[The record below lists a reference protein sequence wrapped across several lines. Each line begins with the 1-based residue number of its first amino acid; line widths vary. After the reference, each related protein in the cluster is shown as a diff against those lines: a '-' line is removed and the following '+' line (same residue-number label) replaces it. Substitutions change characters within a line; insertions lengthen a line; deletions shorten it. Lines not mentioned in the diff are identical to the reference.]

1 MRGEGRRVSAA
12 RRHTIRFARSL
23 AAVTALAMM
32 FVAGTNAWVRARVQG
47 RAYASLES
55 VPARAIAIVPGAPT
69 SRQQVKA
76 SLKGRLEG
84 ALSLY
89 RTGRARAILVS
100 GIDTPRDPE
109 TSAMRTW
116 LEDNGVPAHD
126 IVSDDQGTR
135 TRETMYRAM
144 HTFSIDEAIVC
155 TERLAMPRALF
166 LANQNGID
174 AIGYELASPLSRH
187 PRFVAVEALK
197 TTLAFVEETLAG
209 SSPRTDD
216 AVRTALR

>member
-1 MRGEGRRVSAA
+1 VSTA
-12 RRHTIRFARSL
+12 RRHTVRFARWL
-23 AAVTALAMM
+23 ATGVVLAVL
-32 FVAGTNAWVRARVQG
+32 FVGGTNAWVRATVRG
-47 RAYASLES
+47 RAYASMDTL
-55 VPARAIAIVPGAPT
+55 PARAIAIVPGAPT

-76 SLKGRLEG
+76 ALKGRLEG

-89 RTGRARAILVS
+89 RSGRARAILVS
-100 GIDTPRDPE
+100 GIDTARDPE
-109 TSAMRTW
+109 TSAMRHW
-116 LEDNGVPAHD
+116 LEQNGVPTRD
-126 IVSDDQGTR
+126 IMSDSQGTR

-144 HTFSIDEAIVC
+144 HTYSIDQAIVC

-197 TTLAFVEETLAG
+197 TTLALVEETLAHAT
-209 SSPRTDD
+209 PRTDD